1 MTEEFVKNNIKDGNV
16 SSTPV
21 TGKIVF
27 RTSERKNSRC
37 ARCRPHGRGD
47 DKLGKMLMKGFVYA
61 LTQLEELP
69 QTILLLIPVHI

>member
-1 MTEEFVKNNIKDGNV
+1 MFHPHR
-16 SSTPV
+16 SL
-21 TGKIVF
+21 GKIVF